1 MQVRKRPLNK
11 KELAKNEEDI
21 IDTYS
26 NSLTV
31 HETKLKVSL
40 SGNTNQTF
48 KLFQCCVRLVDVM
61 LKVAHAPR
69 NSSVGLLL
77 YLIFLS
83 FALGESEML
92 SFCI

>member
-21 IDTYS
+21 IDTHS

-40 SGNTNQTF
+40 IICSF
-48 KLFQCCVRLVDVM
+48 M
-61 LKVAHAPR
+61 LEIK
-69 NSSVGLLL
+69 
-77 YLIFLS
+77 
-83 FALGESEML
+83 
-92 SFCI
+92 